1 MKSRTEFSEAGS
13 SDSDAAGGVRSR
25 PSSPKAPEAAA
36 AHDENAAGMQP
47 GSPRILSTVG
57 QIVVLLMRSQAYQNA
72 TLGDLKPRIMPP
84 IIAGQYSIAGK
95 RGDADG
101 LVVPVGGLLWAR
113 VSAGVDARLSADP
126 TAPLKF
132 SPVEWT
138 GGDIIWITEAVGE
151 APIIK
156 EMMGRLLGGTW
167 EGRTVRQQLKGDRGM
182 LVFTHATA

>member
-1 MKSRTEFSEAGS
+1 
-13 SDSDAAGGVRSR
+13 
-25 PSSPKAPEAAA
+25 
-36 AHDENAAGMQP
+36 MQP

-113 VSAGVDARLSADP
+113 VSAEVDARLSADP
-126 TAPLKF
+126 TAPLKL

-167 EGRTVRQQLKGDRGM
+167 KGRTVRQQLKGDRGM